1 MFDLLRGLCY
11 NAFVYG
17 ARRQNQACLLKGRCI
32 MNNKMGETRHFRLST
47 EAPESAEEII
57 EVVYQALKAKG
68 HDPIMQLVGYIIS
81 GDPTYITSYNNARSL
96 IRRLERDEILEEFVR
111 FYIPEHDKP

>member
-1 MFDLLRGLCY
+1 M
-11 NAFVYG
+11 N
-17 ARRQNQACLLKGRCI
+17 KG
-32 MNNKMGETRHFRLST
+32 MVETRSFRLPDD
-47 EAPESAEEII
+47 APESAAEII

-68 HDPIMQLVGYIIS
+68 HDPILQIVGYLIS

-111 FYIPEHDKP
+111 FYVEEHDK

>member
-1 MFDLLRGLCY
+1 M
-11 NAFVYG
+11 N
-17 ARRQNQACLLKGRCI
+17 KG
-32 MNNKMGETRHFRLST
+32 MGETRSFRLPID
-47 EAPESAEEII
+47 APESAAEII

-68 HDPIMQLVGYIIS
+68 HDPILQIVGYLIS

-111 FYIPEHDKP
+111 FYVEEHDR